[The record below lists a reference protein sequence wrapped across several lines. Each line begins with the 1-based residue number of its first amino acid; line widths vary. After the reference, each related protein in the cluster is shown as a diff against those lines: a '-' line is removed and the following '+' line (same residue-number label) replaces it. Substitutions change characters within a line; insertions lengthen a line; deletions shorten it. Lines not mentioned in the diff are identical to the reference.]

1 MFLEAVSAWI
11 VFFRFPFFIV
21 LFFFLCFSKEGV
33 QRQIFQRYLKVLFIL
48 LCVIGLFIAVNHI
61 CYFQNEDWADYK
73 RYNAVRGELLD
84 CGLPGWADYREKYE
98 AIGYTEN
105 DIRILGG

>member
-1 MFLEAVSAWI
+1 M
-11 VFFRFPFFIV
+11 
-21 LFFFLCFSKEGV
+21 
-33 QRQIFQRYLKVLFIL
+33 
-48 LCVIGLFIAVNHI
+48 NHI

>member
-1 MFLEAVSAWI
+1 M
-11 VFFRFPFFIV
+11 
-21 LFFFLCFSKEGV
+21 
-33 QRQIFQRYLKVLFIL
+33 KVLFIL

-73 RYNAVRGELLD
+73 RHNAVRGELLD